1 MKILRRTKGIDFKAK
16 NSSLHGSVV
25 IQFRDPT
32 TGKVTDEE
40 KHDNFFTDALKSVL
54 NGCPFGLNN
63 KCLMGGDAYSSD
75 NISKFGSMYE
85 WLLGGILLFPQSLG
99 SDATELYAPFTN
111 YPTALASMESYTH
124 RSNRQGNFNS
134 AESSPLSNG
143 GYRYVYDWSTSQG
156 VGNIASVALSHRRC
170 YEYFNDG
177 AIPFFPKCTHSQ
189 ANLVS
194 GYYGY
199 RFGDNSARFPM
210 AVCDDGVVAS
220 INASGSNWLKARFYK
235 VAPYD
240 FQLIASLNGD
250 IPEYLPDGVTR
261 PFEFAWEADYSSEF
275 STAGSA
281 AYLSYQFDNGTLYAW
296 QKNSTGTSDITII
309 TIDISDGSVLTSQTL
324 RFAAPDSPTSGTA
337 NNSGHFAI
345 KNGYLYMSTMTG
357 GKVYK
362 CNLANVSD
370 VTEISC
376 NSNANDYLWAT
387 DDSDFI
393 YSRSCVINN
402 DIPSDMIFDTPNY
415 NAGKSQFYNDG
426 RNIVY
431 EKGVWIVNATP
442 QNGYMGA
449 QIKTPYLA
457 TKNNLDST
465 KTKSTDKTM
474 KVIYTVTQ
482 Q

>member
-1 MKILRRTKGIDFKAK
+1 MKILKRTKGIDFNAK

-25 IQFRDPT
+25 LQFRDPT

-40 KHDNFFTDALKSVL
+40 RHENFFTDALKSVL

-63 KCLMGGDAYSSD
+63 RGLMCTDVNSSD
-75 NISKFGSMYE
+75 GVTAYGSMYE

-111 YPTALASMESYTH
+111 YPTAIASMESYTH

-134 AESSPLSNG
+134 AESAALSNG
-143 GYRYVYDWSTSQG
+143 GYRYVYDWGTSQG
-156 VGNIASVALSHRRC
+156 TGNIAAIALSHRRC

-177 AIPFFPKCTHSQ
+177 AVPYFPKNTQTQSN
-189 ANLVS
+189 ALG
-194 GYYGY
+194 GYYGN
-199 RFGDNSARFPM
+199 RFGDYQGRYPM
-210 AVCDDGVVAS
+210 AICDDGVLTT
-220 INASGSNWLKARFYK
+220 NGTSGSNWLKARFYK
-235 VAPYD
+235 VAPFD
-240 FQLIASLNGD
+240 FQLLSRLNGN

-261 PFEFAWEADYSSEF
+261 PPEFAWEADYSPEF

-296 QKNSTGTSDITII
+296 QKNSTGTADIKII
-309 TIDISDGSVLTSQTL
+309 TIDISDGSVLTRQTL

-337 NNSGHFAI
+337 SNSGHFAI
-345 KNGYLYMSTMTG
+345 KNGYLYMSSMTG
-357 GKVYK
+357 GKIYK
-362 CNLANVSD
+362 CNLANVAD
-370 VTEISC
+370 VTEITC
-376 NSNANDYLWAT
+376 NSEVNDYLWAT

-393 YSRSCVINN
+393 YSRGCIINN

-415 NAGKSQFYNDG
+415 NTGKSQFYTEG

-431 EKGVWIVNATP
+431 EKGVWIVCAAP
-442 QNGYMGA
+442 LNGLFGA

-457 TKNNLDST
+457 TKNNLDAT
-465 KTKSTDKTM
+465 KTKTPDKTM

-482 Q
+482 V